1 MSKHFCVL
9 LLVCSSCS
17 LAFAQS
23 GQWLTYAHDP
33 QRSGVA
39 SDEHA
44 FTLANVSQMGLAWK
58 TVVPNQPL
66 VLNGLTAPL
75 VVRGVATSSGRRN
88 LVLVAGSSN
97 HVFALDA
104 DSGEL
109 VWKFDSPAEVKASDS
124 PDWLCPNALND
135 TPVIDPL
142 KARLFVITSDGRLLT
157 LSLADG
163 QQLMPP
169 ARFVPPYSKM
179 WSLNYSGGVLYT
191 TLSQDCNNVRSGI
204 VALNPDA
211 PGKPVVFFP
220 TVGACAKSFCGGGVW
235 GRGGPAV
242 DFAGFVYGA
251 TGDAPFD
258 PAAEMFG
265 DTVLKLAPR
274 TLDLA
279 GYYTPADWQY
289 LTRKDL
295 DMGTTTPVIF
305 RWRKHVLTAIGGKEG
320 AVYLVDTA
328 EMSSSQ
334 HRIAAYIS
342 PRYTN
347 RQQTFEANGIWGVM
361 TAWHDS
367 QGETWLYVPSWGEPT
382 SEAQFPQSHGPVKS
396 GTVMAFKVVSGKDG
410 SPALEPAWISGEIV
424 VPDPVAI
431 AGGVVF
437 VVGTGENPQQVENG
451 DISKLLHNRA
461 ERNTGH
467 AILYALDARTGQQ
480 LWSSTNTM
488 TGWTHFSG
496 LAVGDGK
503 VFATTRDGTVY
514 AFAVRA
520 PGAPPA
526 KTWSYAEPVSA
537 TPASAAATPA
547 PASVPSTGAVPQCG
561 ETSQVFAQRCATCHS
576 ADGTGVRSRHTPNF
590 ADPAWQQEHSD
601 KQLMDAVT
609 NGTDSGMPGFG
620 DQLNSAQIVSLV
632 RCMVR
637 GFAPRAGR

>member
-1 MSKHFCVL
+1 MLKYICVL
-9 LLVCSSCS
+9 IFACSSF
-17 LAFAQS
+17 AFAQS

-39 SDEHA
+39 GDEHA
-44 FTLANVSQMGLAWK
+44 FTPANVSQMGLVWK

-75 VVRGVATSSGRRN
+75 VVRGVATASGPRN

-109 VWKFDSPAEVKASDS
+109 VWKFDSPAEAKPNDPS
-124 PDWLCPNALND
+124 DWLCPNALND

-157 LSLADG
+157 LTLADG

-179 WSLNYSGGVLYT
+179 WSLNYSAGVLYT

-204 VALNPDA
+204 AALNPDA
-211 PGKPVVFFP
+211 PGKPVVFFS
-220 TVGACAKSFCGGGVW
+220 TAGACAKSFCGAGVW

-242 DFAGFVYGA
+242 DFSGFIYGA

-258 PAAEMFG
+258 PAADMFG
-265 DTVLKLAPR
+265 DTVLKLSPG

-279 GYYTPADWQY
+279 GYYTPAEWEY

-305 RWRKHVLTAIGGKEG
+305 RWHRRVLAAIGGKEG

-328 EMSSSQ
+328 DMSSSQ
-334 HRIAAYIS
+334 HRVAAYIS

-367 QGETWLYVPSWGEPT
+367 KGETWLYVPSWGEPT
-382 SEAQFPQSHGPVKS
+382 PEAQFPVNYGPVKS
-396 GTVMAFKVVSGKDG
+396 GSVMAFKVTSGRDG
-410 SPALEPAWISGEIV
+410 GPALEPQWISADIA
-424 VPDPVAI
+424 VPDPVAL
-431 AGGVVF
+431 AGGVAF
-437 VVGTGENPQQVENG
+437 VLGTGESPQQVENG
-451 DISKLLHNRA
+451 DISKLLHNRV

-467 AILYALDARTGQQ
+467 AVLYALDARTGRQ
-480 LWSSTNTM
+480 LWSSGDTM

-496 LAVGDGK
+496 LAVGDGRA
-503 VFATTRDGTVY
+503 FATTRDGTIY
-514 AFAVRA
+514 AFGLRA
-520 PGAPPA
+520 PGAPAA
-526 KTWSYAEPVSA
+526 KNWSYAEPANVTAAPQSPAPVSA
-537 TPASAAATPA
+537 TAA
-547 PASVPSTGAVPQCG
+547 GKIPQCG
-561 ETSQVFAQRCATCHS
+561 ETNQLFTQRCAMCHG
-576 ADGTGVRSRHTPNF
+576 ADGAGVRSRHTPNF
-590 ADPAWQQEHSD
+590 ADPSWQSEHSD
-601 KQLMDAVT
+601 EQLVDAAT
-609 NGTDSGMPGFG
+609 HGTDSGMPAFG
-620 DQLNSAQIVSLV
+620 DQLSPAQIDSLV
-632 RCMVR
+632 HCMIR
-637 GFAPRAGR
+637 GFAPAAGR